1 MITKFKAESFTV
13 FSDIDI
19 RFSPGINIIVGEN
32 GTGKT
37 HLMKAM
43 YSACSIIGK
52 NLDRTLAQKVNAV
65 FMPDSIGRLVHRT
78 KGRSSGGFT
87 VYRKK
92 EEDAKERS
100 ITLSLTTLGK
110 AEQKSVN
117 WHEDTNPEV
126 TFIPVK
132 DMLANAPGFR
142 SLFSSKVLP
151 YEEVYLD
158 ILDKAFMPVSR
169 GLSKE
174 REKLLK
180 HLQMAMDG
188 KVVNKDEKFYL
199 KNKSGNLEF
208 PLLAEGYRKLGLLY
222 LLIQNESL
230 IKGSVLFWDEPE
242 ANLNPKLSSAV
253 VNILLELQR
262 MGVQIFI
269 TTHDYVLLK
278 EFDLAAIS
286 SDNVLYHTLY
296 KENDVVRCASTSVM
310 DEMSPNAI
318 DDTFARLLDTE
329 IQKGLS
335 DL

>member
-1 MITKFKAESFTV
+1 MITRFKADSFTI
-13 FSDIDI
+13 FTDIDI
-19 RFSPGINIIVGEN
+19 SFSPGINIIIGEN

-52 NLDRTLAQKVNAV
+52 NIDRTLAQKVNAV

-78 KGRSSGGFT
+78 KGRSSGEFT

-92 EEDAKERS
+92 EEEAKERS
-100 ITLSLTTLGK
+100 ITLRLTTLGK

-158 ILDKAFMPVSR
+158 ILDKAFMPVSK

-180 HLQMAMDG
+180 HLQTAMDG

-208 PLLAEGYRKLGLLY
+208 PLLAEGFRKLGLLY

-262 MGVQIFI
+262 MGVQLFI

-278 EFDLAAIS
+278 EFDLAATS

-296 KENDVVRCASTSVM
+296 KESGSVRCASTGTM
-310 DEMSPNAI
+310 NEITPNAI
-318 DDTFARLLDTE
+318 DDTFAKLLDSE

>member
-1 MITKFKAESFTV
+1 MITKFKAHGFTV

-19 RFSPGINIIVGEN
+19 SFSPGINVIVGEN

-37 HLMKAM
+37 HLMKAV

-78 KGRSSGGFT
+78 KGRSSGEFT

-92 EEDAKERS
+92 EEDEKERS

-110 AEQKSVN
+110 AGQKSVN

-126 TFIPVK
+126 TFIPMK

-180 HLQMAMDG
+180 LLQTAMDG

-199 KNKSGNLEF
+199 KNKTGNLEF

-222 LLIQNESL
+222 LLIQNGSL

-278 EFDLAAIS
+278 EFDLATTP

-296 KENDVVRCASTSVM
+296 KENDAVKCASTNVM
-310 DEMSPNAI
+310 SEMSPNAI

>member
-1 MITKFKAESFTV
+1 MITKFKAHGFTV
-13 FSDIDI
+13 FSDIDMS
-19 RFSPGINIIVGEN
+19 FSPGINVIVGEN

-78 KGRSSGGFT
+78 KGRSSGEFT

-92 EEDAKERS
+92 EEEEKERS
-100 ITLSLTTLGK
+100 ITLNLTTLGK
-110 AEQKSVN
+110 AEQKSIN

-126 TFIPVK
+126 IFIPVK

-180 HLQMAMDG
+180 HLQRAMDG

-242 ANLNPKLSSAV
+242 ANLNPKLAYAV

-278 EFDLAAIS
+278 EFDLATTPA
-286 SDNVLYHTLY
+286 DNVLYHTLY
-296 KENDVVRCASTSVM
+296 KENDAVKCTSTGTMS
-310 DEMSPNAI
+310 EMSPNAI

>member
-1 MITKFKAESFTV
+1 MITRFKADSFTV
-13 FSDIDI
+13 FTDIDI
-19 RFSPGINIIVGEN
+19 KFSSGINIIVGEN

-65 FMPDSIGRLVHRT
+65 FLPDSIGRLVHRT

-92 EEDAKERS
+92 EDDSKERS
-100 ITLSLTTLGK
+100 ITLNLTTLGRS
-110 AEQKSVN
+110 EQKAVN
-117 WHEDTNPEV
+117 WYEDINPEV

-142 SLFSSKVLP
+142 SLFSNKYLP

-158 ILDKAFMPVSR
+158 ILDKAFMPVSK

-180 HLQMAMDG
+180 HLQTAMDG

-208 PLLAEGYRKLGLLY
+208 PLLAEGFRKLGLLY
-222 LLIQNESL
+222 LLIQNGSL

-278 EFDLAAIS
+278 EFDLATTS
-286 SDNVLYHTLY
+286 SDDVLYHTLY
-296 KENDVVRCASTSVM
+296 KENGVVNCASTS
-310 DEMSPNAI
+310 EMEEMVPNVI

>member
-1 MITKFKAESFTV
+1 MITRFKADSFTV
-13 FSDIDI
+13 FTDIDI

-52 NLDRTLAQKVNAV
+52 NIDRTLAQKVNAV

-78 KGRSSGGFT
+78 KGRNSGEFT
-87 VYRKK
+87 VYRKREK
-92 EEDAKERS
+92 DAKERC
-100 ITLSLTTLGK
+100 ITLNLTTLGK

-151 YEEVYLD
+151 YEEIYLD
-158 ILDKAFMPVSR
+158 ILDKAFMPVSK

-174 REKLLK
+174 RERLLK
-180 HLQMAMDG
+180 HLQTAMDG

-199 KNKSGNLEF
+199 KNKAGNLEF

-242 ANLNPKLSSAV
+242 ANLNPNLSSAV

-278 EFDLAAIS
+278 EFDLATTS

-296 KENDVVRCASTSVM
+296 KENGSVNCATTSAM
-310 DEMSPNAI
+310 NEMTPNAI